1 MPFPFRRVGRATYLG
16 RGGGVSRWRLFCT
29 FEAKRETLEMS
40 NNISTPSNAPVTAYN
55 KKVAIVGAGSMGR
68 SIAICLAMHQI
79 PTVIQAR
86 SLERQKRAIPLLE
99 QSLAECGEIF
109 GWNEDEQKELLNRIK
124 VTVDN
129 ADLALADIVIEA
141 TSGTLEEHKELYR
154 DLDAVLRDDTVIAS
168 ITSSISITELSNA
181 TERPSLV
188 AGMHFFMPVPL
199 IDLVEIV
206 SAQHTV
212 QETLDQ
218 IQELC
223 DAMGKETVYVEDSP
237 GYIVNRMLIPMI
249 NEAITELAQG
259 IGSIEDIDRAMRIG
273 ANHPMG
279 PLELADWIGLD
290 TCLEILEGLFAEFMD
305 SKYRPHPLLR
315 RKVRAGQLGRKA
327 GVGFYR
333 YKEEE

>member
-1 MPFPFRRVGRATYLG
+1 MP
-16 RGGGVSRWRLFCT
+16 
-29 FEAKRETLEMS
+29 
-40 NNISTPSNAPVTAYN
+40 NDISTPLSDTATQSYD

-68 SIAICLAMHQI
+68 SIAIGLAMHHI
-79 PTVIQAR
+79 PAVIQAR

-99 QSLAECGEIF
+99 QSLAECGALFSWSE
-109 GWNEDEQKELLNRIK
+109 EQQADLLSRIQ

-129 ADLALADIVIEA
+129 ADIVTADLVIEA
-141 TSGTLEEHKELYR
+141 TSGTLEEHQELYR
-154 DLDAVLRDDTVIAS
+154 ELDAVLSESTIIVS
-168 ITSSISITELSNA
+168 ITSSLSITELSNA
-181 TERPSLV
+181 TKRPSLV
-188 AGMHFFMPVPL
+188 AGMHFFNPVPL

-206 SAQHTV
+206 SAQHTAP
-212 QETLDQ
+212 ETLDE
-218 IQELC
+218 IQALC

-249 NEAITELAQG
+249 NEAISELAQG
-259 IGSIEDIDRAMRIG
+259 IGSVEDIDRAMRIG

-315 RKVRAGQLGRKA
+315 KKVRAGQLGRKV

-333 YKEEE
+333 YSEEEEEL